1 MEHKKRT
8 LLRKVGGA
16 AVVSLLALIATL
28 ILLVILGYIYK
39 WEWVGVGEAYRPMPP
54 NQDIRREKTLWDWM
68 DLLVVPVVLGIGGVA
83 LNQRAKRREERAEE
97 RAKERTLLLKFYDD
111 FFQA

>member
-68 DLLVVPVVLGIGGVA
+68 DLLVVPVVLGIGGGCIEPEG
-83 LNQRAKRREERAEE
+83 EETRGEGGGKGE
-97 RAKERTLLLKFYDD
+97 GEDLTTEIL
-111 FFQA
+111 